1 MGFRQASVTRRA
13 STPTVLLILL
23 VTLAGVASACSSDP
37 KPPKYSDQVVSTT
50 PFDDLLQPAVEVTG
64 FGNEPVV
71 DGDVGFAPGAPVQVT
86 ANDGRLTNVKVTN
99 AAGVVVPGVM
109 SDDQKTWTVPAGS
122 FGYNKRYTLVADAKG
137 IGGKTQSSR
146 TFTTSSPNNLTQAYL
161 LPEKGSTVGVGMPVS
176 IRFDESIPNR
186 KAAQDAITVKTDP
199 PTEGAFY
206 WLSNTELRWRPENFW
221 KPGTKVDVEINTY
234 GIDLGDGLFGQENLK
249 SNFTIGRELIAVA
262 DDNTKTITISEN
274 GEVIKTM
281 PTSMGKDSTPTDNGI
296 YIIGDRLDQI
306 VMDSSTYGVPVNSPA
321 GYKLDVDYATQMS
334 WSGIYIHSAP
344 WSMYAQ
350 GSENTS
356 HGCLNV
362 SPDNALWWVQNSLRG
377 DVITVKNTVGPEL
390 SGTDGLGDWNIPW
403 ETWKKGNA
411 DLS

>member
-1 MGFRQASVTRRA
+1 MGFTQASATRRA

-64 FGNEPVV
+64 LANKPVI

-86 ANDGRLTNVKVTN
+86 ANDGRLTNVKITN

-186 KAAQDAITVKTDP
+186 KAAQNAITVKTDP

-206 WLSNTELRWRPENFW
+206 WLSDTELRWRPENFW
-221 KPGTKVDVEINTY
+221 KPGTKVDVSINTY

-249 SNFTIGRELIAVA
+249 TNFTIGRELIAVA
-262 DDNTKTITISEN
+262 DDNTKTITITEN

-281 PTSMGKDSTPTDNGI
+281 PTSMGKDSTPTDNGT

-377 DVITVKNTVGPEL
+377 DIVTVKNTVGPEL

-411 DLS
+411 

>member
-13 STPTVLLILL
+13 KTPTVLLILL
-23 VTLAGVASACSSDP
+23 LTLAGVASACSSAEP

-64 FGNEPVV
+64 FANQPVI
-71 DGDVGFAPGAPVQVT
+71 DGDVGFAPGAPVQVV
-86 ANDGRLTNVKVTN
+86 ASDGRLTNVQITN
-99 AAGVVVPGVM
+99 EAGTAVPGVM

-122 FGYNKRYTLVADAKG
+122 FGYNKQYTLVADAKG
-137 IGGKTQSSR
+137 IGGTTQSSR

-161 LPEKGSTVGVGMPVS
+161 LPDEGSTVGVGMPVS

-186 KAAQDAITVKTDP
+186 KAAQDAITIKTDP

-206 WLSNTELRWRPENFW
+206 WLSDTELRWRPENYW
-221 KPGTKVDVEINTY
+221 KPGTKVDVEVNTY

-249 SNFTIGRELIAVA
+249 TNFTIGRELIAVA
-262 DDNTKTITISEN
+262 DDNTKMITISEN
-274 GEVIKTM
+274 GNVIKTM
-281 PTSMGKDSTPTDNGI
+281 PTSMGKDSTPTNNGT
-296 YIIGDRLDQI
+296 YIIGDRLDRI

-321 GYKLDVDYATQMS
+321 GYKLDVDNATQMS

-344 WSMYAQ
+344 WSVYAQ

-362 SPDNALWWVQNSLRG
+362 SPENALWWVQNSLRG
-377 DVITVKNTVGPEL
+377 DIVTVKNTIGDEL
-390 SGTDGLGDWNIPW
+390 PGTDGLGDWNIPW
-403 ETWKKGNA
+403 ETWKAGNA
-411 DLS
+411 

>member
-1 MGFRQASVTRRA
+1 MGFTQASVTRRA
-13 STPTVLLILL
+13 NTPTVLLILL

-37 KPPKYSDQVVSTT
+37 QPPKYSDQVVSTT

-64 FGNEPVV
+64 FANQPVI
-71 DGDVGFAPGAPVQVT
+71 DGDVGFAPGAPVQVV
-86 ANDGRLTNVKVTN
+86 ANDGRLTNVEITN
-99 AAGVVVPGVM
+99 SAGVAVPGVM
-109 SDDQKTWTVPAGS
+109 SEDQRTWTVPAGS
-122 FGYNKRYTLVADAKG
+122 FGYNKQYTLVADAKG
-137 IGGKTQSSR
+137 IGGTTQSSR

-161 LPEKGSTVGVGMPVS
+161 MPETGSTVGVGMPVS

-186 KAAQDAITVKTDP
+186 KAAQDAITIKTDP

-206 WLSNTELRWRPENFW
+206 WLSDTELRWRPENYW

-249 SNFTIGRELIAVA
+249 TNFTIGRELIAVA

-274 GEVIKTM
+274 GNVIKTM
-281 PTSMGKDSTPTDNGI
+281 PTSMGKDSTPTDNGT

-344 WSMYAQ
+344 WSVYAQ

-362 SPDNALWWVQNSLRG
+362 SPENALWWVQNSLRG
-377 DVITVKNTVGPEL
+377 DIVTVKNTVGPEL

-411 DLS
+411 